1 MRRFLIEMAVSV
13 VFLSIGFSLCFF
25 ELSDYDYVEYQEV
38 MDKTVLDIEVDGHHD
53 IDGNHALRLDVDDDI
68 RVHFNY
74 TENDDEHIRIE
85 FSSLLNYKKNDNHLR
100 INDLSWSSWSTWK
113 KYYTVFIDGLKDH
126 KLTTFHEH
134 YEDDEIESVTITCS
148 KKVKELID
156 IRYR

>member
-25 ELSDYDYVEYQEV
+25 ELSDFDYVEYQEV
-38 MDKTVLDIEVDGHHD
+38 MDTTVLDMEIDEHHD
-53 IDGNHALRLDVDDDI
+53 ENHALRLDVDDDI

-74 TENDDEHIRIE
+74 TEDDDEHVRIE
-85 FSSLLNYKKNDNHLR
+85 FSSLLNYKKNDNYLR
-100 INDLSWSSWSTWK
+100 INDLSWSWSTWK
-113 KYYTVFIDGLKDH
+113 RYYTVFTDGLKEH
-126 KLTTFHEH
+126 RLTTFHEH
-134 YEDDEIESVTITCS
+134 FEDDEIESVTITCS